1 MVYAKKKTINCKYVK
16 IKYSKIRRAKLL
28 IFLEK
33 DKKVLKNKNN
43 FLVPQFQIQTNRESE
58 INHYNYT
65 STKKNLVQ
73 GR

>member
-33 DKKVLKNKNN
+33 DKKSIEKQK
-43 FLVPQFQIQTNRESE
+43 QFSGASVSNSNESR
-58 INHYNYT
+58 I
-65 STKKNLVQ
+65 
-73 GR
+73 